1 VAGNRFE
8 VRLTPGAERELGGLQ
23 RPAQVRIARTID
35 RLATSPR
42 PRGAKL
48 LTGEGRQRIWRVRVR
63 VGDYRILYQIHDDQ
77 LLVLI
82 IAVAHR
88 RDVYRRGR

>member
-8 VRLTPGAERELGGLQ
+8 VRLTPGAERKLGGLQ
-23 RPAQVRIARTID
+23 RPVQVRIARTID
-35 RLATSPR
+35 LLAISPR

-48 LTGEGRQRIWRVRVR
+48 LTSEGPPRIWRVR

>member
-8 VRLTPGAERELGGLQ
+8 VRLTPGAERQLAGLA

-35 RLATSPR
+35 HFAASPR
-42 PRGAKL
+42 PKGAKL
-48 LTGEGRQRIWRVRVR
+48 LTGDGSQRIWRVR
-63 VGDYRILYQIHDDQ
+63 VGDYRIVYQIHDDR
-77 LLVLI
+77 LVVLV
-82 IAVAHR
+82 IAVGHR